1 MDIEVSRQVA
11 VVEATSGDVVVV
23 KPDGSA
29 RKVSVGDTIRENEI
43 VITANKSELVLGVQ
57 NDSIPVAENCVGCVD
72 DNAAW
77 VDVPIAGEVNFDL
90 QQADAETFTEDDLAA
105 IQEAILGGADPTQ
118 ILEATAAGGGLG
130 SANAG
135 FVTIDYNYTET
146 HPSTFFET
154 AGLAEQTVDEDR
166 EEFRSITRSSG
177 GQSISETL
185 TEGSISGN
193 TYPQSVTTTETIIAG
208 SLALAPDSF
217 IPETLSLASLLSEL
231 NSDITSS
238 GQSVIFTY
246 DATTNSIVGVQG
258 TDEVLRIDIDA
269 VSVGNNIELSLT
281 TTISQPID
289 HVPSVGGGQVSYTGD
304 QIDIAFDIQ
313 GEDTAGNP
321 LATLVNAQV
330 SVFDGIDPSVESVN
344 ITNVETSSA
353 AIEGTFSNIGSDN
366 LQSAVFDASA
376 LDQFDGLLS
385 DNQNTL
391 ARLSDDGTTITLS
404 IQGRGEVV
412 LSISL
417 DTDGTYKFE
426 QSNPIEQVGTDSL
439 TFALPITITDFD
451 QDVVT
456 NTINIAITDG
466 DSPVITNVDSIDV
479 DEAGI
484 VGGSQEGTA
493 PVSGTGS
500 ITADIFESDIIDH
513 YELEPAE
520 FNTGGSL
527 VSNGEAV
534 LLELIDE
541 TNGVRT
547 YEGYVEVN
555 GSRITV
561 FDVKIDS
568 PSLGN
573 YDFNL
578 YEELSHQGAEDALLT
593 FALPIYAVDA
603 DGDRSALSGGSN
615 TPEAAEIL
623 VNVKDDVV
631 ELVDKVESVTEPTL
645 AGDTI
650 VSYNLFN
657 FEGADGSTIQSFNYD
672 GVDYSLDQ
680 SLLPDATQIFSFTEG
695 VVTISLNGDF
705 SFEVAR
711 DIDHSS
717 SETIVKQFSF
727 LAEDGDGDTDSSTL
741 ELSITDGQDPI
752 IDLIPP
758 VTLSETNLNDGSAPS
773 GSTVSATETI
783 TFTAGSDDVASFRI
797 EPTEFNVGGALKS
810 NGFSVEIKEDS
821 ANPGA
826 YIGFITNGSGAEI
839 PVFTIAFSTST
850 LGEYTFT
857 LLEALDHVDG
867 LDKNDL
873 SFDLPIYAVDTDGD
887 DSLVSQL
894 NVTIGDDVQ
903 IMQDGTLDIT
913 EPNLADGTITTNT
926 IDVMPNQSADGATI
940 TQFTYDGVVNTLD
953 QSISGEQQFS
963 FTEGELFITLE
974 GEVRFETNRDL
985 DHSVSEDI
993 VKSIVVTSSDFDNDP
1008 VTSTITLTITDGDNP
1023 TIDVIPS
1030 VTLSEI
1036 NLSDGSAPSGSAVSS
1051 TQTITFTNQ
1060 SDDVVRFRIEPTEF
1074 NTNDD
1079 LKSNGLAV
1087 ELREDPAGSGDY
1099 IGFTTSA
1106 TNVETPVFT
1115 LSFNSGSLGEY
1126 TFTLIEAL
1134 DHQDA
1139 RGNNDLS
1146 FDLPVYAVDSDGDD
1160 SLVSPLNVTI
1170 GDDVQIMQDSTLDI
1184 VEPNLADGT
1193 VTTSTIDVMPNQSA
1207 DGATITQ
1214 FTYDGQF
1221 RTLDQNDNGEQQFSF
1236 TEGELFITLQ
1246 GDVRFEPNR
1255 NLDHTLSEDIVKSIV
1270 VTSSDS
1276 DNDVL
1281 TSTVTLTIT
1290 DGDIP
1295 TIDNVPTVNLSET
1308 NLSDGSAPSG
1318 SAVSSTQT
1326 ITYTTQSDDVT
1337 SFRIEPTEF
1346 NVGGALTSN
1355 GLAVELKA
1363 DPTTPGGY
1371 IGFVTD
1377 GSNVETNVFTIS
1389 FSDTNLG
1396 QYTFTL
1402 LEALDH
1408 VDGLANNDLT
1418 FDLPVYA
1425 VDSDGDDSLV
1435 SQLNVTIGDDVQIM
1449 QGGTLDIT
1457 EPNLA
1462 DGTITTNT
1470 IDVMPEQ
1477 SADGATITQ
1486 FTYDGQVRTLD
1497 QTDNGEQQ
1505 FSFTEGE
1512 LFITLEGEVRFEPNR
1527 NLDHT
1532 ASEDIVKSI
1541 VVTSSDSDNDVLT
1554 STVTLTITDGDI
1566 PTIDVMPN
1574 VSLSEINLAD
1584 GSAPS
1589 GSAVSQTETI
1599 TFTNQ
1604 SDDVASFR
1612 IEPTEFNVGGALKS
1626 NGFAVEIKE
1635 DSANPGTY
1643 IGFITDG
1650 SGAEVP
1656 VFTISFSTTI
1666 PGEYTFTL
1674 LEALDHVDGL
1684 DNNDLS
1690 FDLPVYAV
1698 DTDGDDSLVSQLN
1711 VTIGDDVQI
1720 MQDGALDI
1728 TEPNLADGTITTNT
1742 IDVMPAQSADGA
1754 TITQFTYDGQLRTL
1768 DQNDTG
1774 EQQFSFTEGELFITL
1789 EGEVRFEPNRD
1800 LDHSVSEDIVKSI
1813 VVTSSDFDN
1822 DALTST
1828 VTLTIADGDN
1838 PTIDVIPSVTLSETN
1853 LSDGSAPSGSAVSST
1868 QTITFTNQSD
1878 DVVRFRIEPTE
1889 FNTNDDLKSNGLAV
1903 KLREDPAGSG
1913 DYIGFTTS
1921 ATNVETTVFTLSF
1934 SSTTLGEYTFTLLE
1948 ALDHQDARGN
1958 NDLSFELP
1966 VYAVDSDG
1974 DDSIM
1979 SPLSVTIGDD
1989 VQIMQDS
1996 TLDIVE
2002 PTVADLAA
2010 GTVTTNTI
2018 DVMPNQS
2025 ADGATITQFT
2035 YDGQLRTLDQNDN
2048 GEQQFSFTEGELFIT
2063 LEGEVR
2069 FEPNRNL
2076 DHTLSE
2082 DIVKSIVVTS
2092 SDSDN
2097 DVLTSTVTLTITDG
2111 DIPTIDNVPTVS
2123 LSETSLSDGSSPSG
2137 SAVSSTQ
2144 TITYTTQSDDVT
2156 NFRIEP
2162 TEFNVGGALKSNGLA
2177 VELKADPTT
2186 PGGYIGFVTDGS
2198 NVETNVFKI
2207 SFSDT
2212 NLGQYTFTLL
2222 EALDHADSLANN
2234 DLSFDLP
2241 VYAVD
2246 SDGDDSL
2253 VSQLNVTIG
2262 DDVQIMQGGTLDITE
2277 PNLADGTTTT
2287 NTIDVM
2293 PNQSAD
2299 GATITQ
2305 FTYDGQVRT
2314 LDQTDN
2320 GEQQFSFTEG
2330 ELFITLE
2337 GEVRFEPNR
2346 NLDHT
2351 ASEDIVRSIVVTSS
2365 DLDNDVLT
2373 STVTLT
2379 ITDGDIPTIDAVP
2392 NVTLSETN
2400 LSDGSLP
2407 SGSAVS
2413 QTETITFTNQSD
2425 DVASFRIEPTEFNV
2439 GGALKSNG
2447 FAVEIKEDSAN
2458 PGTYIGFITNGS
2470 GAEIPVFT
2478 IAFSTS
2484 TLGEYT
2490 FTLLEALD
2498 HVDGL
2503 DNNDLSFDLPVYAVD
2518 TDGDDSL
2525 VSQLNVTIGD
2535 DVQIMQDGTL
2545 DITEPNLADGTI
2557 TTNTIDV
2564 MPNQSA
2570 DGATITQFTYDGQLR
2585 TLDQNDTGEQQFS
2598 FTEGDLFITLEGE
2611 VRFEPNRDLDHSVSE
2626 DIVKSIV
2633 VTSSDFDN
2641 DALTSTVTL
2650 TITDGDNPTIDVI
2663 PSVTLSE
2670 TNLSDGSAP
2679 SGSAVSS
2686 TQTIMFTNQSD
2697 DVVRFRI
2704 ESTEFNTSDDLKSN
2718 GLAVELREDP
2728 AGSGDYIGFTTS
2740 ATNVET
2746 TVFTL
2751 SFSSTTLGEYTFT
2764 LLEALDHQDARGNND
2779 LSFDLPIYAVD
2790 SDGDDSLMSPLNVTI
2805 GDDVQIMQDGTLNI
2819 TEPTVAD
2826 LAAGTPTT
2834 AIFDVMPNQSADG
2847 ATVTQFTYDG
2857 QLRTL
2862 DQNDTGE
2869 QQFSFTEGELFITL
2883 EGDVR
2888 FEPNRNLD
2896 HTLSEDIVKSIV
2908 VTSSDSDNDVL
2919 TSTVTLTITDGDI
2932 PTIDNVPTV
2941 SLSETSLSDGSVP
2954 SDSAVSSTQTITFT
2968 NQSDDVTSF
2977 RVEPTEFNV
2986 GGALTSNGLAVELK
3000 ADPTTPG
3007 GYIGFVTDGSN
3018 VETNVFTI
3026 SFSDTNLGQYTFT
3039 LLEALDHADG
3049 LANNDLSI
3057 DLPVYAVDSDGDDSL
3072 VSQLSVTI
3080 GDDVQIMQDSTLDI
3094 TEPNL
3099 ADGTITTNTI
3109 DVMPEQSADGA
3120 TITQF
3125 TYDGQVRTLD
3135 QTDNGEQQFSF
3146 AEGELFITIEGDVRF
3161 EPNRN
3166 LDHTVSEDIVK
3177 SIVVTSSDGDVDVE
3191 TATVVLTIT
3200 DGDIPTIE
3208 SVPSVTLSETQLSDG
3223 STPSGSAVSQT
3234 ETISFTHQSDD
3245 VEKFRIEPTEFNV
3258 GGALTSNNIAVEL
3271 KEDPADSGVYV
3282 GFIDD
3287 AGTDVPVFSLSFS
3300 GTTLGEYTFTL
3311 LEALDHVDGLDNN
3324 DLSFDLPVYAVD
3336 TDGDDSLVSQ
3346 LNVTIGDDVQIMQ
3359 DGTLDITEPNLA
3371 DGKVTTN
3378 TIDVMPNQSADGA
3391 TITQFTYDGQLRTL
3405 DQNDNG
3411 EQQFSFTEGDLF
3423 ITLEGEVRF
3432 EPNRDLDHS
3441 VSEDIVKSIVV
3452 TSSDFDNDSLTST
3465 VTLTITDGDIPTIDA
3480 VPGVVLSETDLSDG
3494 SAPSGSAVSST
3505 QIITFTNQSDDVE
3518 KFRLEPSEFNTNNA
3532 LKSDGLIIEIREEP
3546 TGSGDYIGFTT
3557 DISNV
3562 ETTVFTLDFNS
3573 TTLGEYTFTLLEAI
3587 DHTPIQGNNDLTF
3600 NLPVYAVDTDGDDS
3614 LMSSL
3619 SVTITDDV
3627 QVMVSGSLS
3636 IEEPTVAD
3644 LPAGTPTTSVFDVL
3658 TSASA
3663 DGASVT
3669 QFTYD
3674 GQLRTLDQN
3683 DNGEQQF
3690 SFTEGELFITLQ
3702 GEVRFEPN
3710 RNLDHTLSEDIV
3722 KSIVVT
3728 SSDSDNDVLTSTVT
3742 LTITDGDIPT
3752 IDNVPTVNL
3761 SETNLSDGSAP
3772 SGSAVSSTQTI
3783 TFTNQSDDVTSFRIE
3798 PTEFNVGGALT
3809 SNGLAVELKADPTTP
3824 SGYIGYVTDGSNVET
3839 NVFTISFSDTNLG
3852 QYTFTLLEALDHVDG
3867 LANNDLSF
3875 DLPVY
3880 AVDSDGD
3887 DSLASQLNVTI
3898 GDDVQI
3904 MQDGTLD
3911 ITEPNLADGTITTNT
3926 IDVMP
3931 EQSADGATI
3940 TQFTYDGQV
3949 GTLDQTDNG
3958 EQQFSFAEGELFIT
3972 LEGDVRFEPNRNLD
3986 HTVSEDI
3993 VRSIVVT
4000 SSDLDNDVLTSTVT
4014 LTITDGDIPTIDA
4027 VPNVTLSETNLS
4039 DGSLPSGSAV
4049 SQTETI
4055 TFTNQSDD
4063 VASFRIE
4070 PTEFNVGGA
4079 LKSNGFAVEIK
4090 EDSANPGTY
4099 IGFITNGS
4107 NAEVPVF
4114 TISFS
4119 ATTLGEYT
4127 FTLLEALDHVDGLDK
4142 NDLSFDLPV
4151 YAVDSDGDD
4160 SLVSQLNVTIGDDVQ
4175 IMQDG
4180 TLDIT
4185 EPNLADGTITT
4196 NTIDVMPN
4204 QSADGATITEFSFGG
4219 IVKTL
4224 DQSIVG
4230 EQQFSFTEGELFIT
4244 LQGQVRFEP
4253 NRDLDHSVSEDIVK
4267 SIVVTSSDFDND
4279 PVTSTVTLTITDG
4292 DIPTIDAVPSVTLS
4306 ETNLADGS
4314 APNAG
4319 AVSSTQTITFTNQ
4332 SDDVVRFR
4340 LEPTEFNTNDALKS
4354 NGLAVELREEPQ
4366 GSGKYIGFTTSSSN
4380 VETTVFTLD
4389 FNSGTLGEYT
4399 FTLIEALDHQDARGN
4414 NDLSFELPVY
4424 AVDSDGDDSLVS
4436 QLNVT
4441 IGDDVQ
4447 IMQDGTLDITEPN
4460 LADGTITTNTIDVM
4474 PEQSADGATITQ
4486 FTYDGQ
4492 VRTLDQTD
4500 NSEQQFSFTEGELFI
4515 TLEGEV
4521 RFEPNRNLD
4530 HTVSED
4536 IVRSIVV
4543 TSSDSDN
4550 DALTSTVTLTIT
4562 DGDNPTI
4569 DAVPSVT
4576 LSEINLSDGSAPSGT
4591 AVSQTETITFTN
4603 QSDDVTSFRI
4613 EPTEFNVGGALKS
4626 NGFAV
4631 EIKEDSANPG
4641 TYIGFIT
4648 DGSNTEVPVF
4658 TLAFSTSTLGEY
4670 TFTLLEA
4677 LDHVDGLANND
4688 LSFDLPVY
4696 AVDTDGD
4703 DSLVSQLNVTI
4714 GDDVQI
4720 MQDGTLDIIEPNLAD
4735 GTITT
4740 STIDVMPNQS
4750 ADGAT
4755 ITQFT
4760 YDGQVRTLDQTD
4772 NGEQQ
4777 FSFTEGELFI
4787 TLEGEVRFEPNRNLD
4802 HTASE
4807 DIVKSIVVTSSDSDN
4822 DVLTSTVTLT
4832 ITDGDIPTIDAVP

>member
-1 MDIEVSRQVA
+1 
-11 VVEATSGDVVVV
+11 
-23 KPDGSA
+23 
-29 RKVSVGDTIRENEI
+29 
-43 VITANKSELVLGVQ
+43 
-57 NDSIPVAENCVGCVD
+57 
-72 DNAAW
+72 
-77 VDVPIAGEVNFDL
+77 
-90 QQADAETFTEDDLAA
+90 
-105 IQEAILGGADPTQ
+105 
-118 ILEATAAGGGLG
+118 
-130 SANAG
+130 
-135 FVTIDYNYTET
+135 
-146 HPSTFFET
+146 
-154 AGLAEQTVDEDR
+154 
-166 EEFRSITRSSG
+166 
-177 GQSISETL
+177 
-185 TEGSISGN
+185 
-193 TYPQSVTTTETIIAG
+193 
-208 SLALAPDSF
+208 
-217 IPETLSLASLLSEL
+217 
-231 NSDITSS
+231 
-238 GQSVIFTY
+238 
-246 DATTNSIVGVQG
+246 
-258 TDEVLRIDIDA
+258 
-269 VSVGNNIELSLT
+269 
-281 TTISQPID
+281 
-289 HVPSVGGGQVSYTGD
+289 
-304 QIDIAFDIQ
+304 
-313 GEDTAGNP
+313 
-321 LATLVNAQV
+321 
-330 SVFDGIDPSVESVN
+330 
-344 ITNVETSSA
+344 
-353 AIEGTFSNIGSDN
+353 
-366 LQSAVFDASA
+366 
-376 LDQFDGLLS
+376 
-385 DNQNTL
+385 
-391 ARLSDDGTTITLS
+391 
-404 IQGRGEVV
+404 
-412 LSISL
+412 
-417 DTDGTYKFE
+417 
-426 QSNPIEQVGTDSL
+426 
-439 TFALPITITDFD
+439 
-451 QDVVT
+451 
-456 NTINIAITDG
+456 
-466 DSPVITNVDSIDV
+466 
-479 DEAGI
+479 
-484 VGGSQEGTA
+484 
-493 PVSGTGS
+493 
-500 ITADIFESDIIDH
+500 
-513 YELEPAE
+513 
-520 FNTGGSL
+520 
-527 VSNGEAV
+527 
-534 LLELIDE
+534 
-541 TNGVRT
+541 
-547 YEGYVEVN
+547 
-555 GSRITV
+555 
-561 FDVKIDS
+561 
-568 PSLGN
+568 
-573 YDFNL
+573 
-578 YEELSHQGAEDALLT
+578 
-593 FALPIYAVDA
+593 
-603 DGDRSALSGGSN
+603 
-615 TPEAAEIL
+615 
-623 VNVKDDVV
+623 
-631 ELVDKVESVTEPTL
+631 
-645 AGDTI
+645 
-650 VSYNLFN
+650 
-657 FEGADGSTIQSFNYD
+657 
-672 GVDYSLDQ
+672 
-680 SLLPDATQIFSFTEG
+680 
-695 VVTISLNGDF
+695 
-705 SFEVAR
+705 
-711 DIDHSS
+711 
-717 SETIVKQFSF
+717 
-727 LAEDGDGDTDSSTL
+727 
-741 ELSITDGQDPI
+741 
-752 IDLIPP
+752 
-758 VTLSETNLNDGSAPS
+758 
-773 GSTVSATETI
+773 
-783 TFTAGSDDVASFRI
+783 
-797 EPTEFNVGGALKS
+797 
-810 NGFSVEIKEDS
+810 
-821 ANPGA
+821 
-826 YIGFITNGSGAEI
+826 
-839 PVFTIAFSTST
+839 
-850 LGEYTFT
+850 
-857 LLEALDHVDG
+857 
-867 LDKNDL
+867 
-873 SFDLPIYAVDTDGD
+873 DLPVYAVDTDGD

-903 IMQDGTLDIT
+903 IMQDGTLDII
-913 EPNLADGTITTNT
+913 EPNLADGTITTNA

-953 QSISGEQQFS
+953 QSIS
-963 FTEGELFITLE
+963 
-974 GEVRFETNRDL
+974 
-985 DHSVSEDI
+985 
-993 VKSIVVTSSDFDNDP
+993 
-1008 VTSTITLTITDGDNP
+1008 
-1023 TIDVIPS
+1023 
-1030 VTLSEI
+1030 
-1036 NLSDGSAPSGSAVSS
+1036 
-1051 TQTITFTNQ
+1051 
-1060 SDDVVRFRIEPTEF
+1060 
-1074 NTNDD
+1074 
-1079 LKSNGLAV
+1079 
-1087 ELREDPAGSGDY
+1087 
-1099 IGFTTSA
+1099 
-1106 TNVETPVFT
+1106 
-1115 LSFNSGSLGEY
+1115 
-1126 TFTLIEAL
+1126 
-1134 DHQDA
+1134 
-1139 RGNNDLS
+1139 
-1146 FDLPVYAVDSDGDD
+1146 
-1160 SLVSPLNVTI
+1160 
-1170 GDDVQIMQDSTLDI
+1170 
-1184 VEPNLADGT
+1184 
-1193 VTTSTIDVMPNQSA
+1193 
-1207 DGATITQ
+1207 
-1214 FTYDGQF
+1214 
-1221 RTLDQNDNGEQQFSF
+1221 
-1236 TEGELFITLQ
+1236 
-1246 GDVRFEPNR
+1246 
-1255 NLDHTLSEDIVKSIV
+1255 
-1270 VTSSDS
+1270 
-1276 DNDVL
+1276 
-1281 TSTVTLTIT
+1281 
-1290 DGDIP
+1290 
-1295 TIDNVPTVNLSET
+1295 
-1308 NLSDGSAPSG
+1308 
-1318 SAVSSTQT
+1318 
-1326 ITYTTQSDDVT
+1326 
-1337 SFRIEPTEF
+1337 
-1346 NVGGALTSN
+1346 
-1355 GLAVELKA
+1355 
-1363 DPTTPGGY
+1363 
-1371 IGFVTD
+1371 
-1377 GSNVETNVFTIS
+1377 
-1389 FSDTNLG
+1389 
-1396 QYTFTL
+1396 
-1402 LEALDH
+1402 
-1408 VDGLANNDLT
+1408 
-1418 FDLPVYA
+1418 
-1425 VDSDGDDSLV
+1425 
-1435 SQLNVTIGDDVQIM
+1435 
-1449 QGGTLDIT
+1449 
-1457 EPNLA
+1457 
-1462 DGTITTNT
+1462 
-1470 IDVMPEQ
+1470 
-1477 SADGATITQ
+1477 
-1486 FTYDGQVRTLD
+1486 
-1497 QTDNGEQQ
+1497 
-1505 FSFTEGE
+1505 
-1512 LFITLEGEVRFEPNR
+1512 
-1527 NLDHT
+1527 
-1532 ASEDIVKSI
+1532 
-1541 VVTSSDSDNDVLT
+1541 
-1554 STVTLTITDGDI
+1554 
-1566 PTIDVMPN
+1566 
-1574 VSLSEINLAD
+1574 
-1584 GSAPS
+1584 
-1589 GSAVSQTETI
+1589 
-1599 TFTNQ
+1599 
-1604 SDDVASFR
+1604 
-1612 IEPTEFNVGGALKS
+1612 
-1626 NGFAVEIKE
+1626 
-1635 DSANPGTY
+1635 
-1643 IGFITDG
+1643 
-1650 SGAEVP
+1650 
-1656 VFTISFSTTI
+1656 
-1666 PGEYTFTL
+1666 
-1674 LEALDHVDGL
+1674 
-1684 DNNDLS
+1684 
-1690 FDLPVYAV
+1690 
-1698 DTDGDDSLVSQLN
+1698 
-1711 VTIGDDVQI
+1711 
-1720 MQDGALDI
+1720 
-1728 TEPNLADGTITTNT
+1728 
-1742 IDVMPAQSADGA
+1742 
-1754 TITQFTYDGQLRTL
+1754 
-1768 DQNDTG
+1768 G

-1828 VTLTIADGDN
+1828 VTLTITDGDN

-1878 DVVRFRIEPTE
+1878 DVVRFRIETTE

-1903 KLREDPAGSG
+1903 ELREDPAGSG

-2025 ADGATITQFT
+2025 ADGATLTQFT

-2063 LEGEVR
+2063 LQGEVR

-2156 NFRIEP
+2156 RFRIEP
-2162 TEFNVGGALKSNGLA
+2162 TEFNVGGALTSNGLA
-2177 VELKADPTT
+2177 VELKVDPTT

-2198 NVETNVFKI
+2198 NVETNVFTI

-2222 EALDHADSLANN
+2222 EALDHADGLANN

-2277 PNLADGTTTT
+2277 PNLADGTITT

-2293 PNQSAD
+2293 PEQSAD

-2351 ASEDIVRSIVVTSS
+2351 LSEDIVKSIVVTSS
-2365 DLDNDVLT
+2365 DSDNDVLN

-2379 ITDGDIPTIDAVP
+2379 ITDGDIPTIDNVP
-2392 NVTLSETN
+2392 SVTLSETN
-2400 LSDGSLP
+2400 LSDGSSP

-2439 GGALKSNG
+2439 SGALTSNG

-2458 PGTYIGFITNGS
+2458 SGTYIGFITDGS
-2470 GAEIPVFT
+2470 NAEVPVFT
-2478 IAFSTS
+2478 ISFSTT

-2503 DNNDLSFDLPVYAVD
+2503 DNNDLSFELPIYAVD

-2525 VSQLNVTIGD
+2525 ASQLNVTIGD

-2570 DGATITQFTYDGQLR
+2570 DGATITQFTYDGVVN
-2585 TLDQNDTGEQQFS
+2585 TLDQSISGEQQFS
-2598 FTEGDLFITLEGE
+2598 FTEGELFITLEGE

-2641 DALTSTVTL
+2641 DPVTSTITL

-2686 TQTIMFTNQSD
+2686 TQTITFTNQSD

-2704 ESTEFNTSDDLKSN
+2704 ELTEFNTNDDLKSN
-2718 GLAVELREDP
+2718 GLAVELREEP

-2779 LSFDLPIYAVD
+2779 LSFDLPVYAVD

-2847 ATVTQFTYDG
+2847 ATVTQFTYDS

-2862 DQNDTGE
+2862 NQNDNGE
-2869 QQFSFTEGELFITL
+2869 QQFGFTEGELFITL
-2883 EGDVR
+2883 EGEVR

-2941 SLSETSLSDGSVP
+2941 SLSETNLSDGSAP
-2954 SDSAVSSTQTITFT
+2954 SGSAVSSTQTITYT
-2968 NQSDDVTSF
+2968 IQSDDVSSF
-2977 RVEPTEFNV
+2977 RIEPTEFNV

-3007 GYIGFVTDGSN
+3007 GYIGYVTDGSN

-3039 LLEALDHADG
+3039 LLEALDHVDG
-3049 LANNDLSI
+3049 LANNDLTF

-3072 VSQLSVTI
+3072 VSHLNVTI
-3080 GDDVQIMQDSTLDI
+3080 GDDAQIMQDGTLGI

-3109 DVMPEQSADGA
+3109 DVMPNQSADGA

-3125 TYDGQVRTLD
+3125 TYDDQVRTLD

-3146 AEGELFITIEGDVRF
+3146 TEGELFITLQGDVRF

-3166 LDHTVSEDIVK
+3166 LNHTASENIVR
-3177 SIVVTSSDGDVDVE
+3177 SIVVTSSDSDNDVL
-3191 TATVVLTIT
+3191 TSTVTLTIT
-3200 DGDIPTIE
+3200 DGDIPTIDA
-3208 SVPSVTLSETQLSDG
+3208 VPSVTLSETNLTDG
-3223 STPSGSAVSQT
+3223 SAPSGSAVSQT
-3234 ETISFTHQSDD
+3234 ETITFTNQSDD
-3245 VEKFRIEPTEFNV
+3245 VSSFRIEPTEFNV
-3258 GGALTSNNIAVEL
+3258 GGALKSNGFSVEI
-3271 KEDPADSGVYV
+3271 KEDSANPGTYI
-3282 GFIDD
+3282 GFITNGSG
-3287 AGTDVPVFSLSFS
+3287 AEIPVFTIAFS
-3300 GTTLGEYTFTL
+3300 TSTLGEYTFTL

-3644 LPAGTPTTSVFDVL
+3644 LAAGTPTTSVFDVL

-3949 GTLDQTDNG
+3949 RTLDQTDNG
-3958 EQQFSFAEGELFIT
+3958 EQQFSFTEGELFIT
-3972 LEGDVRFEPNRNLD
+3972 LEGEVRFEPNRNLD
-3986 HTVSEDI
+3986 HTASEDI

-4027 VPNVTLSETNLS
+4027 VPNVTLSETNLT
-4039 DGSLPSGSAV
+4039 DGSAPSGSAV

-4063 VASFRIE
+4063 VSSFRIE

-4079 LKSNGFAVEIK
+4079 LKSNGFSVEIK
-4090 EDSANPGTY
+4090 EDSATPGTY

-4107 NAEVPVF
+4107 GTEVPVF
-4114 TISFS
+4114 TI
-4119 ATTLGEYT
+4119 
-4127 FTLLEALDHVDGLDK
+4127 
-4142 NDLSFDLPV
+4142 
-4151 YAVDSDGDD
+4151 
-4160 SLVSQLNVTIGDDVQ
+4160 
-4175 IMQDG
+4175 
-4180 TLDIT
+4180 
-4185 EPNLADGTITT
+4185 
-4196 NTIDVMPN
+4196 
-4204 QSADGATITEFSFGG
+4204 
-4219 IVKTL
+4219 
-4224 DQSIVG
+4224 
-4230 EQQFSFTEGELFIT
+4230 
-4244 LQGQVRFEP
+4244 
-4253 NRDLDHSVSEDIVK
+4253 
-4267 SIVVTSSDFDND
+4267 
-4279 PVTSTVTLTITDG
+4279 
-4292 DIPTIDAVPSVTLS
+4292 
-4306 ETNLADGS
+4306 
-4314 APNAG
+4314 
-4319 AVSSTQTITFTNQ
+4319 
-4332 SDDVVRFR
+4332 
-4340 LEPTEFNTNDALKS
+4340 
-4354 NGLAVELREEPQ
+4354 
-4366 GSGKYIGFTTSSSN
+4366 
-4380 VETTVFTLD
+4380 
-4389 FNSGTLGEYT
+4389 
-4399 FTLIEALDHQDARGN
+4399 
-4414 NDLSFELPVY
+4414 
-4424 AVDSDGDDSLVS
+4424 
-4436 QLNVT
+4436 
-4441 IGDDVQ
+4441 
-4447 IMQDGTLDITEPN
+4447 
-4460 LADGTITTNTIDVM
+4460 
-4474 PEQSADGATITQ
+4474 
-4486 FTYDGQ
+4486 
-4492 VRTLDQTD
+4492 
-4500 NSEQQFSFTEGELFI
+4500 
-4515 TLEGEV
+4515 
-4521 RFEPNRNLD
+4521 
-4530 HTVSED
+4530 
-4536 IVRSIVV
+4536 
-4543 TSSDSDN
+4543 
-4550 DALTSTVTLTIT
+4550 
-4562 DGDNPTI
+4562 
-4569 DAVPSVT
+4569 
-4576 LSEINLSDGSAPSGT
+4576 
-4591 AVSQTETITFTN
+4591 
-4603 QSDDVTSFRI
+4603 
-4613 EPTEFNVGGALKS
+4613 
-4626 NGFAV
+4626 
-4631 EIKEDSANPG
+4631 
-4641 TYIGFIT
+4641 
-4648 DGSNTEVPVF
+4648 
-4658 TLAFSTSTLGEY
+4658 AFSTSTLGEY

-4677 LDHVDGLANND
+4677 LDHADGLDNND
-4688 LSFDLPVY
+4688 LIFDLPVY
-4696 AVDTDGD
+4696 TVDTDGD

-4760 YDGQVRTLDQTD
+4760 YDGQLRTLDQNDT
-4772 NGEQQ
+4772 GEQQ

-4787 TLEGEVRFEPNRNLD
+4787 TLEGEVRFEPNRDLD
-4802 HTASE
+4802 HSVSE
-4807 DIVKSIVVTSSDSDN
+4807 DIVKSIVVTSSDFDN
-4822 DVLTSTVTLT
+4822 DALTSTVTLT
-4832 ITDGDIPTIDAVP
+4832 ITDGDNPTIDVIPSVTLSETNLSDGSAPSGSAVSSTQTITFTNQSDDVVRFRIE